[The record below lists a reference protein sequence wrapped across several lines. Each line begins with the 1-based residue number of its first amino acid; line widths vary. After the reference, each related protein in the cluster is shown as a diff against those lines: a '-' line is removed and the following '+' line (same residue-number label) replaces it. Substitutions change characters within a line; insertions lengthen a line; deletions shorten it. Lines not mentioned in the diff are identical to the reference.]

1 MTKVSPEDL
10 IAFGTAVKRARSL
23 RGWTLDQL
31 GAAIDPPVGKSLVS
45 KVEKGRKEGLNS
57 RTVGRFI
64 KALDLDEGLID
75 AFLGTDTT
83 DEGDETKA
91 ERDADRI
98 LDRLDRDEAT
108 RGASEDLLIMLANRY
123 AEGTH
128 RELETAY
135 IGVRAALEEFVKMK
149 ARSDAPDNADGQF
162 QAVMAEV
169 TRLNEAGDAD
179 AAGEALDEAMARI
192 EQARDTIFQQ
202 QLAQDRVRNRPDLTA
217 KRLIRDLHRQAPPG
231 GVFWATDRLC
241 NEWNDTGHMTGDM
254 FTLHVALELAK
265 SNHDRAKKSQQ
276 PAALITLANCHWR
289 IGERSV
295 KERHLHVARNAAA
308 GALAKFSKTKEPLNW
323 AAGQNTLGN
332 ILSEM
337 GGQNRDPDLLRKGI
351 AAQRKALRVKLK
363 HGDRKTQAGTWS
375 NLGADLQSLAE
386 LTEDPQPL
394 QEAIDSLETA
404 LALKE
409 THSDKF
415 DWAMT
420 KNNLGLAWRWK
431 GALTQDRQALDTAE
445 AAYQACLPYRTR
457 SKEPFNWALLQWNRG
472 DLALARFEL
481 TGDPTYLDSA
491 RTHVTYA
498 REVFAEGSDHQTARC
513 DELLAKIDAAEA
525 G

>member
-10 IAFGTAVKRARSL
+10 KAFGTAVKRARAL

-31 GAAIDPPVGKSLVS
+31 GAALDPPVGKSLVS
-45 KVEKGRKEGLNS
+45 KVEKGRKEGLNA

-83 DEGDETKA
+83 DDGDETKA

-149 ARSDAPDNADGQF
+149 AHSNAPDNADGQF

-179 AAGEALDEAMARI
+179 AAGEALDEAMARNGK
-192 EQARDTIFQQ
+192 AYDTILQQ

-217 KRLIRDLHRQAPPG
+217 KRLIKDLHRQAPPG
-231 GVFWATDRLC
+231 GVVLATDQLC
-241 NEWNDTGHMTGDM
+241 VKRREAGNVTGDM
-254 FTLHVALELAK
+254 FALQVALELAR
-265 SNHDRAKKSQQ
+265 SNHERARKKQD
-276 PAALITLANCHWR
+276 PAVLFTLAHCHFQ
-289 IGERSV
+289 IGRRSE
-295 KERHLHVARNAAA
+295 KEGHLLVARNAVT
-308 GALAKFSKTKEPLNW
+308 GALAKFSKDREPLNW
-323 AAGQNTLGN
+323 AASLDMLGS

-337 GGQNRDPDLLRKGI
+337 GRQNRDPEKLQQAISAHREALEIELQHGNRK
-351 AAQRKALRVKLK
+351 R
-363 HGDRKTQAGTWS
+363 QANPWN
-375 NLGADLQSLAE
+375 NLGNALCSLAE

-394 QEAIDSLETA
+394 QEAIESLDTA
-404 LALKE
+404 LALKDRRADP
-409 THSDKF
+409 SR
-415 DWAMT
+415 WALT

-431 GALTQDRQALDTAE
+431 GALTKDRQALDTAE
-445 AAYQACLPYRTR
+445 AAYQDCLPYRTR
-457 SKEPFNWALLQWNRG
+457 TREPFKWAMTQWNRG
-472 DLALARFEL
+472 DLALARFEV
-481 TGDPTYLDSA
+481 TGDPTYLSSA
-491 RTHVTYA
+491 RTHVMYA

-513 DELLAKIDAAEA
+513 DELLAKIDAAE
-525 G
+525 GK